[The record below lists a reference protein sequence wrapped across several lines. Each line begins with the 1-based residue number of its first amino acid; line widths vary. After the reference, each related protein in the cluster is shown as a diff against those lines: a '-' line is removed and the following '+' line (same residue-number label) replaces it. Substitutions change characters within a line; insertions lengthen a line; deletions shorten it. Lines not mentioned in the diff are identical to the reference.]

1 MFNIFEQPWTLLV
14 VAILTLPVLLML
26 RRIFP
31 EKRHW
36 WQLLLPPFLAVAA
49 FGLDLLVQTD
59 LEKITTLINTGI
71 KAVEEEN
78 PAAIEAIISENYRDS
93 YHNTKVDLMHYCRL
107 MLSQPLVE
115 KNKKLALVIEISPPT
130 ATATLTVRTAFDE
143 RSYVYRDFKQSILIK
158 IELHLQKE
166 PDKSWLINRS
176 EILEIDRQPV
186 KWKDVR

>member
-14 VAILTLPVLLML
+14 VAVLILPVLLMF

-31 EKRHW
+31 EKRYW

-59 LEKITTLINTGI
+59 LEKINEVINTGI

-78 PAAIEAIISENYRDS
+78 SAAIEVIISENYRDS

-115 KNKKLALVIEISPPT
+115 KNKKLALAIEISPPT
-130 ATATLTVRTAFDE
+130 ATATLTVLIAFDE
-143 RSYVYRDFKQSILIK
+143 QSYVYRDFKQFIPIK